1 LVKRCRVE
9 KASQDLRNPVERLV
23 ERSRIDDTGVGRPLS
38 RRALYSQ
45 RSVEAY
51 LEAGVR
57 PRWME
62 RLIEIER
69 RTARERRDLERA
81 WRDLAHECAGDTAA
95 FAARWRAAA
104 ARWRFDVVNELI
116 EQHND
121 WYPIERDLPM
131 DPRTRDYVKIRGRS
145 YRRTPLTAEWV
156 LELFP
161 TVPPPVVVR
170 GGAHTAC

>member
-1 LVKRCRVE
+1 VE
-9 KASQDLRNPVERLV
+9 KEQDRRTPVERLV
-23 ERSRIDDTGVGRPLS
+23 ERSKIDGTGAGRPLS
-38 RRALYSQ
+38 RRALYMQ

-62 RLIEIER
+62 RLIDIER
-69 RTARERRDLERA
+69 GTAREKRDLERA

-95 FAARWRAAA
+95 FATRWRATAEA
-104 ARWRFDVVNELI
+104 WPFGAVNELI
-116 EQHND
+116 EQHNA

-145 YRRTPLTAEWV
+145 YRRTPLGPEWV
-156 LELFP
+156 LEHFP

-170 GGAHTAC
+170 SAVHVPR